1 MIFHF
6 MHSILHFVIIGSCMT
21 GPCFYRFK
29 NIPYKIIL
37 RGVMLCKNNCNAHLR
52 SGTLNTIS
60 KKALS
65 YFFFTFVPFEKN

>member
-1 MIFHF
+1 MNN
-6 MHSILHFVIIGSCMT
+6 ILHFVIIGPCMT

-52 SGTLNTIS
+52 SGTLLFL
-60 KKALS
+60 KKLCPI
-65 YFFFTFVPFEKN
+65 FFTFVPFEKN